1 MILNKPFR
9 NTEKKKKKKDLQRHA
24 KSLLKT
30 KDALWRRWTGD
41 YLRSLRERHL
51 LKHGDKKCT
60 LAVGDVVVIQSPER
74 NRNCWP
80 LGIVEQLI
88 EGRDGVIRGARL
100 RAGRSHLE
108 RPIQHLYPPEL
119 SCGKENV
126 QRNMTP
132 LDPIAPVFRPRRDA
146 AVAASL

>member
-1 MILNKPFR
+1 MKANC
-9 NTEKKKKKKDLQRHA
+9 

-30 KDALWRRWTGD
+30 KDALWRWWTGE
-41 YLRSLRERHL
+41 YLRSLRERHR
-51 LKHGDKKCT
+51 LKYGDKKCT
-60 LAVGDVVVIQSPER
+60 LAVGDVVVIQSPEQ

-88 EGRDGVIRGARL
+88 EGRDGVVRGARL

-108 RPIQHLYPPEL
+108 HPIQHLYHLEL
-119 SCGKENV
+119 SCDKENV

-132 LDPIAPVFRPRRDA
+132 LDPTAPVFRPRRDA
-146 AVAASL
+146 AVAASLRMQEVAEEEELD